1 MNSILHRLY
10 VGSFFMVG
18 FASLALLIYHG
29 FDYYSLPIEARFF
42 SDSHQALKPSGNYGH
57 GFGILGTLMM
67 IFGVAIYMMRKRKI
81 FTFGYLKHWL
91 EFHIFLCTVGP
102 MFVLFHT
109 AFKFGGIVQISFWSM
124 VAVVVSGVLG
134 RFIYIQIPRTIQGR
148 EMDINELTQ
157 MNEELNASLANQLG
171 KDTFESLLPILKEIE
186 RDNSTS
192 QKSVVAS
199 LLFGFLDR
207 KKELRQLKNKFA
219 ALGITDSKPLKTA
232 LKIADQKMLLHRRIA
247 FLKVMQNWFR
257 YWHIIHLP
265 FAISMFVIMIIHV
278 IVTIV
283 FGYGWIF

>member
-1 MNSILHRLY
+1 MNPILHRLY
-10 VGSFFMVG
+10 VGSFFFAG
-18 FASLALLIYHG
+18 IASLALLIYHG
-29 FDYYSLPIEARFF
+29 FDYYSLPIEERFF

-67 IFGVAIYMMRKRKI
+67 LFGVAIYMMRKRKV

-102 MFVLFHT
+102 LFVLFHT

-124 VAVVVSGVLG
+124 VAVVLSGVVG

-148 EMDINELTQ
+148 ELDINELTQ
-157 MNEELNASLANQLG
+157 VNEELNVSLINKIG
-171 KDTFESLLPILKEIE
+171 KDSFDILLPLLNEI
-186 RDNSTS
+186 DFANTTKN
-192 QKSVVAS
+192 KSVVAS
-199 LLFGFLDR
+199 LLFGFLER
-207 KKELRQLKNKFA
+207 KKELQKIKNKIA
-219 ALGITDSKPLKTA
+219 SHGITDSNSIKTA
-232 LKIADQKMLLHRRIA
+232 LKISKQKMLLQRKIA
-247 FLKVMQNWFR
+247 FLKVMQEWFR

-278 IVTIV
+278 VVTIV

>member
-1 MNSILHRLY
+1 MNLFLHRLY
-10 VGSFFMVG
+10 VGSFFLVG

-29 FDYYSLPIEARFF
+29 FDYYSLPIEERFF
-42 SDSHQALKPSGNYGH
+42 SDNHQTLKPSGNYGH

-67 IFGVAIYMMRKRKI
+67 IFGVVIYMMRKRKV
-81 FTFGYLKHWL
+81 FSFGYLKHWL

-102 MFVLFHT
+102 LFVLFHT

-124 VAVVVSGVLG
+124 VAVVLSGALG

-148 EMDINELTQ
+148 ELDMNEIAQ
-157 MNEELNASLANQLG
+157 MNEELNDSLVNQLG
-171 KDTFESLLPILKEIE
+171 KESFETLLPMLKEID
-186 RDNSTS
+186 RDNSAHR
-192 QKSVVAS
+192 KSVTAS
-199 LLFGFLDR
+199 LLLGFLDR
-207 KKELRQLKNKFA
+207 KKELQKLKDKIA
-219 ALGITDSKPLKTA
+219 SLGVTDSKLIKTT
-232 LKIADQKMLLHRRIA
+232 LKITKQKMLLHQRIA

-257 YWHIIHLP
+257 YWHIVHLP